1 MAVTITPGKSN
12 LPLFENYKEWNSL
25 SNDEREELYRE
36 LKSSASRLWLTVCRR
51 AVESMDV
58 DWLRTFADPEIPD
71 YLPWPFSRWS
81 PADRLNKKKYLAI
94 SLANCGLAAIERKR
108 NRGAY
113 SSEFGSLV
121 LKAVYFRRK
130 AIDASAS
137 PPTIGACSSVNDVFQ
152 NLAGSDVDSES
163 IEVELLINYLTSP
176 TDLWADIK
184 EMART
189 RFPVVIG
196 RTHGRVCELRVRRIR
211 NGSGRLFCDSFE
223 MSMTPID
230 RKFRIALGD
239 ALTLVRKQYGINPNI
254 DFCWSIYDS
263 SGQLAGFDGPSI
275 GLAAAMAFR
284 QVATSKPGRLR
295 SLLRRMREKFLDS
308 YTAYTGEIDA
318 TGSVKPVGGYIEKIE
333 TMDRI
338 YTLFVPEADFDKLT
352 SFQADGR
359 KIQPAHSLVQVAD
372 ESRNILLKRIRLVL
386 GVVSAVLV
394 LPLITVAAVYWGH
407 VQSLAAAAAED
418 RAIAERKEKWN
429 SELEA
434 QNLKRENEIKE
445 LEKQNLKRENAAK
458 ELQAQNAKKD
468 RDLAIREKDLAN
480 RQSAILSEKN
490 KELDVA
496 RRNEE
501 SQRKLAEK
509 NENEAKLQ
517 RSVAERNEET
527 ARAFE
532 QVAKAN
538 QLAYQG
544 LSFLNDKDYVSAQ
557 TFFAQ
562 SLSYNDTL
570 LARSGLVNATY
581 RSPLPQEFNWSL
593 EQRMTSSR
601 SGIEVGAEVYFYRFT
616 SDRTGKYFAY
626 LSDRKEI
633 SLRKVQSK
641 EEIAK
646 VVADGKEIDAI
657 SLSPEGKFLGIG
669 TSDGDVFL
677 RDVLSQ
683 KQEKILTLDKAR
695 TGPDRIAITALA
707 FSSDST
713 YLALATAEP
722 QIVVIDVRQRT
733 IVNSFPKLDT
743 DADDLDIQGRILNLA
758 FNSSAGLAFSTVD
771 EDLDSKIGFIPNVQ
785 KDTALTASSE
795 RLVTNLSFTNDRE
808 IISSGM
814 GWQTWLLA
822 NGEIKR
828 DKSEDFTAHVQ
839 THVAANPHFDYFVSA
854 GEDGKLKIWNSS
866 DKRLIAQISPSMG
879 KPTHVAIGDNGAA
892 LIQSVTGDGKLRI
905 FSWSFGQKVNS
916 HRIPA
921 EAVIGRNQEF
931 VSHTGN
937 YIKFDCAKRLLQIQN
952 YFTGKTFLSL
962 QYDTS
967 KDLQQLIITPRLS
980 RDGAR
985 LLVKR
990 VEAKVSGGSEERLSV
1005 YDLASLQSTEIDLSK
1020 YRGPTFPD
1028 RWQDFCFEDGRSGAS
1043 AVGNPR
1049 TILGSD
1055 DHEYLSDDGKTI
1067 AAQIRDKAVGVFS
1080 VSGQRAP
1087 ITVIP
1092 NNLWSATPVPIGE
1105 RPPSVF
1111 SISSN
1116 SRILVTS
1123 VPTVLDMLGN
1133 KKYQSDSPA
1142 KGDNS
1147 FQLYDIQTGELKEQ
1161 IPSPEML
1168 SGYSLSPDGRFF
1180 AVTDLDGY
1188 ASIWTL
1194 VPYLRLLD
1202 VLKVGKYER
1211 ALSPSFSQD
1220 GSLLAWISGGTG
1232 RIHFYDLRAQ
1242 RRLGDLQT
1250 DDLIMDIGFVNAN
1263 TLSIYTADELRSVD
1277 LNNLPMILAQNAL
1290 ESKTYIHARN
1300 NLYLDEGLVTGFLY
1314 DQPRLDSILKASKYS
1329 MVSPPSVRGRAKHS
1343 AEITEFDR
1351 EGIAI
1356 NQGFQ
1361 TPNRQGTSDCNPIF
1375 SQPIFNPYPITFN
1388 DDRPACGHYALIDI
1402 RNASRGERY
1411 SRDQKAWESV
1421 RQVKP
1426 GEVYYGLIYMSNGA
1440 AEDLDEATIHNLRA
1454 RVTINY
1460 GQTGNNFIKGEL
1472 LADNAMPLDAAL
1484 PLDTSKMRPV
1494 VGNTIEIY
1502 DYQIKLLKTI
1512 NVSDFVHLEGG
1523 QKMSFEIPIGEL
1535 KPGFTTDLFI
1545 RFKFFFEDASKL
1557 PDQRADKYT
1566 GIITDG
1572 DITKLERSFS
1582 KSNIGCSP
1590 RSFSAVFNPFRV
1602 SFNDSNE
1609 ECTDFPL
1616 IQGRLIGGTYP
1627 QNVQELGDG
1636 LTGHD
1641 GDIVEMLIYFD
1652 NGASEG
1658 LDRQKNAVKGF
1669 KVAVMVDTLPGPTHT
1684 VTATLRADD
1693 ALSLSRSI
1701 AIRTD
1706 ASEQLEIIPKSGVV
1720 YDFQKNPVQS
1730 GFDVGNNLISMQN
1743 LLPGFGHSGF
1753 IGFRIKIVPKDT
1765 RLVASCDRAV
1775 MSGSVQIGDPGT
1787 SAWFEWGETRELGK
1801 LTAKKLFNE
1810 DAEDSQEI
1818 TGLAPNTTY
1827 YYRAVARSGNRRA
1840 AGEIRSF
1847 RTPACTK

>member
-12 LPLFENYKEWNSL
+12 LPLFENYMEWNSL
-25 SNDEREELYRE
+25 SNDEREELYHE

-71 YLPWPFSRWS
+71 YLPWPFNGWS

-113 SSEFGSLV
+113 SSEFGPLV

-137 PPTIGACSSVNDVFQ
+137 PPTIGACSSVDDVFQ

-163 IEVELLINYLTSP
+163 IEVKLLIDYLTSP

-184 EMART
+184 EVART

-196 RTHGRVCELRVRRIR
+196 NTHGRVCELRVRRIR

-230 RKFRIALGD
+230 RKFRIALGN
-239 ALTLVRKQYGINPNI
+239 ALTLVRKQYGINRNI

-295 SLLRRMREKFLDS
+295 FLLRRIREKFLDS

-318 TGSVKPVGGYIEKIE
+318 ITGSVNPVGGYIEKLE
-333 TMDRI
+333 AMDRI
-338 YTLFVPEADFDKLT
+338 YTLFVPEADFSKLA
-352 SFQADGR
+352 SFRADGR
-359 KIQPAHSLVQVAD
+359 KIRPARSLVQVAD
-372 ESRNILLKRIRLVL
+372 ESRSILFKRIRLVL
-386 GVVSAVLV
+386 GVVSVALV

-418 RAIAERKEKWN
+418 RAIAEQKEKRN

-434 QNLKRENEIKE
+434 
-445 LEKQNLKRENAAK
+445 QNLKRENAAK
-458 ELQAQNAKKD
+458 ELQAQNAKTD
-468 RDLAIREKDLAN
+468 RDLAIREKNVAN
-480 RQSAILSEKN
+480 QQSAILSEKN
-490 KELDVA
+490 KQLDIA

-509 NENEAKLQ
+509 NENEAKFQ
-517 RSVAERNEET
+517 RSVAEKNEET

-557 TFFAQ
+557 TYFAQ

-593 EQRMTSSR
+593 DQRMTSSN
-601 SGIEVGAEVYFYRFT
+601 SAIGVGAETFFYRFT
-616 SDRTGKYFAY
+616 SDSTGEYFAY
-626 LSDRKEI
+626 LSDETEI

-646 VVADGKEIDAI
+646 VVADGKKIDAI
-657 SLSPEGKFLGIG
+657 SLSPGGKFLAIG
-669 TSDGDVFL
+669 TSEGDVFL

-683 KQEKILTLDKAR
+683 KQEKILTLDKAKTR
-695 TGPDRIAITALA
+695 QDGPTVTALA

-713 YLALATAEP
+713 YLALATANP
-722 QIVVIDVRQRT
+722 QIVVIDVRKRT
-733 IVNSFPKLDT
+733 IVNSFPKMGT
-743 DADDLDIQGRILNLA
+743 GADDLGLENDTILNLV
-758 FNSSAGLAFSTVD
+758 FNSSAGLAFSTID
-771 EDLDSKIGFIPNVQ
+771 EDLNSEIGFIPNVQ
-785 KDTALTASSE
+785 KDTALTASSK
-795 RLVTNLSFTNDRE
+795 RLVTNISFTNDQE

-814 GWQTWLLA
+814 GWETWLA
-822 NGEIKR
+822 NGESIKR
-828 DKSEDFTAHVQ
+828 DKSEDFTARIQ
-839 THVAANPHFDYFVSA
+839 TLVAANRHFDYFISA
-854 GEDGKLKIWNSS
+854 GEDGRLKIWNSS
-866 DKRLIAQISPSMG
+866 DKRLIAQISPSIG
-879 KPTHVAIGDNGAA
+879 KPIHATIGDNGAV
-892 LIQSVTGDGKLRI
+892 LMQSVTGNGKLRI
-905 FSWSFGQKVNS
+905 FCWRFGQKVNN
-916 HRIPA
+916 HQIPA
-921 EAVIGRNQEF
+921 EAVTAKEF
-931 VSHTGN
+931 VSYTGN
-937 YIKFDCAKRLLQIQN
+937 YVKFDCSKRFLQVQN
-952 YFTGKTFLSL
+952 YFTGKTLLSV
-962 QYDTS
+962 QYNTS
-967 KDLQQLIITPRLS
+967 KDLNQLIITPRLS
-980 RDGAR
+980 RDGTH

-990 VEAKVSGGSEERLSV
+990 VEVRGLGAASSTEEKLAV
-1005 YDLASLQSTEIDLSK
+1005 YDLSSLQSTEIDLSK
-1020 YRGPTFPD
+1020 YRGPTFPNT
-1028 RWQDFCFEDGRSGAS
+1028 WHDFCFEDGRSGPQL
-1043 AVGNPR
+1043 VTGTPR
-1049 TILGSD
+1049 AILGSD
-1055 DHEYLSDDGKTI
+1055 NEEYISDDGKTI
-1067 AAQIRDKAVGVFS
+1067 AARIRDNAVGVFS
-1080 VSGQRAP
+1080 VNGHKAP
-1087 ITVIP
+1087 IAVIP
-1092 NNLWSATPVPIGE
+1092 NNVRSKTPVPIGD
-1105 RPPSVF
+1105 RLPSSF

-1123 VPTVLDMLGN
+1123 VPTVLDMIEN
-1133 KKYQSDSPA
+1133 KKDKYDFPA
-1142 KGDNS
+1142 NGYYS

-1161 IPSPEML
+1161 IPSPETL

-1180 AVTDLDGY
+1180 AVTDLEGY
-1188 ASIWTL
+1188 VAIWTL
-1194 VPYLRLLD
+1194 APYLRLLD

-1220 GSLLAWISGGTG
+1220 SSMLAWISGGTG

-1242 RRLGDLQT
+1242 GRLGDLQT
-1250 DDLIMDIGFVNAN
+1250 DDFVIEIGFVDTNK
-1263 TLSIYTADELRSVD
+1263 LSIYTADELRSVD
-1277 LNNLPMILAQNAL
+1277 LNNLPMILALNAL
-1290 ESKTYIHARN
+1290 DSKRYIHALN
-1300 NLYLDEGLVTGFLY
+1300 NLYLDDVLVTGFLY

-1329 MVSPPSVRGRAKHS
+1329 IVSPSVRGRAKHS
-1343 AEITEFDR
+1343 DEITEFDR

-1356 NQGFQ
+1356 SQGVQ
-1361 TPNRQGTSDCNPIF
+1361 ARNRQGAFDCNPIF

-1388 DDRPACGHYALIDI
+1388 DDRPAPCGHYPLIDI
-1402 RNASRGERY
+1402 RNASRGEKY
-1411 SRDQKAWESV
+1411 SKSQKAWESF

-1426 GEVYYGLIYMSNGA
+1426 GEVYNGLIYMSNGA
-1440 AEDLDEATIHNLRA
+1440 AEDLDEATVYDVRA

-1472 LADNAMPLDAAL
+1472 LADNAMLIDAAL
-1484 PLDTSKMRPV
+1484 PLDTSRMRPV
-1494 VGNTIEIY
+1494 VGNKIEIY
-1502 DYQIKLLKTI
+1502 DYQDKLLKTI
-1512 NVSDFVHLEGG
+1512 DISDFLHLEGG
-1523 QKMSFEIPIGEL
+1523 HKVSFEIPIGDL

-1545 RFKFFFEDASKL
+1545 RFKFFFEDASRL
-1557 PDQRADKYT
+1557 PDQRVDKYT

-1572 DITKLERSFS
+1572 DITKLERNFS

-1590 RSFSAVFNPFRV
+1590 RSSSAVFNPFRV

-1658 LDRQKNAVKGF
+1658 LDRQKNAINGF
-1669 KVAVMVDTLPGPTHT
+1669 KVTVTVDTLPSPTHT
-1684 VTATLRADD
+1684 VTAILRADN
-1693 ALSLSRSI
+1693 APSLSRSI
-1701 AIRTD
+1701 AIHTD
-1706 ASEQLEIIPKSGVV
+1706 ASEQLEIIPKSGVL

-1730 GFDVGNNLISMQN
+1730 GFDVGNTLISMQD

-1753 IGFRIKIVPKDT
+1753 IRFRIKIVSKDT
-1765 RLVASCDRAV
+1765 RVVASCDRAV
-1775 MSGSVQIGDPGT
+1775 MSGSVQIGDPET

-1810 DAEDSQEI
+1810 NAEDSQEI

-1847 RTPACTK
+1847 RTPECTK

>member
-1 MAVTITPGKSN
+1 MAMTITPGKSN
-12 LPLFENYKEWNSL
+12 LPLFESYKAWNSL
-25 SNDEREELYRE
+25 SNYDREEMCNE
-36 LKSSASRLWLTVCRR
+36 LQSSASRLWLTVCRR
-51 AVESMDV
+51 AVENMDE
-58 DWLRTFADPEIPD
+58 DWLRPFADPEMPD
-71 YLPWPFSRWS
+71 GLPWPFNAWA
-81 PADRLNKKKYLAI
+81 PAKLLDKKKCLAI

-113 SSEFGSLV
+113 SSGFDPLV

-130 AIDASAS
+130 AIDASVS
-137 PPTIGACSSVNDVFQ
+137 PPTIGACSSVDDVFQ
-152 NLAGSDVDSES
+152 NLAGSNVDSES
-163 IEVELLINYLTSP
+163 IEVKLLIDYLTSP
-176 TDLWADIK
+176 TDLRPSIEEVAK
-184 EMART
+184 A
-189 RFPVVIG
+189 RFPVVMQNKHT
-196 RTHGRVCELRVRRIR
+196 RMCELRVRPIR
-211 NGSGRLFCDSFE
+211 NGSGRLFRDPFE
-223 MSMTPID
+223 MSMIHID
-230 RKFRIALGD
+230 NAFLTALRD
-239 ALTLVRKQYGINPNI
+239 ALILVKKQYDIKPEI
-254 DFCWSIYDS
+254 DFCWSIFDPSGKLEGLGS
-263 SGQLAGFDGPSI
+263 SSI
-275 GLAAAMAFR
+275 GLAGAMAFR
-284 QVATSKPGRLR
+284 QIATRKRPLR
-295 SLLRRMREKFLDS
+295 PLLHRIREKFLDPHI
-308 YTAYTGEIDA
+308 AYTGKIDEK
-318 TGSVKPVGGYIEKIE
+318 TGGVDRVGDLIEKIE
-333 TMDRI
+333 GIDRI
-338 YTLFVPEADFDKLT
+338 YTLFVPEADFDKLS
-352 SFQADGR
+352 SFRADGR
-359 KIQPAHSLVQVAD
+359 KILPARSLVQVAD
-372 ESRNILLKRIRLVL
+372 ESRSILFKRIRRILS
-386 GVVSAVLV
+386 VVSAALL
-394 LPLITVAAVYWGH
+394 LPLITVAAIYWGH
-407 VQSLAAAAAED
+407 VQRLAAAAATD
-418 RAIAERKEKWN
+418 RAIAEQKEKRN
-429 SELEA
+429 IELEA

-445 LEKQNLKRENAAK
+445 LEKQNLKRENAAQ

-468 RDLAIREKDLAN
+468 RDLAIREKDVAN
-480 RQSAILSEKN
+480 QQSAVLSEKN
-490 KELDVA
+490 KQLDIA

-501 SQRKLAEK
+501 SQRKLAQK
-509 NENEAKLQ
+509 NENEAKFQ

-593 EQRMTSSR
+593 DQRMTSGN
-601 SGIEVGAEVYFYRFT
+601 SGIEVGAEAFFYRFT
-616 SDRTGKYFAY
+616 SDSAGKYFAY
-626 LSDRKEI
+626 LSDQKEI
-633 SLRKVQSK
+633 SVRKVQSK
-641 EEIAK
+641 EEIAR
-646 VVADGKEIDAI
+646 VVVDGKKIDAI

-683 KQEKILTLDKAR
+683 KQERILTLDKAK
-695 TGPDRIAITALA
+695 TGPDGITITALA

-733 IVNSFPKLDT
+733 ILNSFPRMDT
-743 DADDLDIQGRILNLA
+743 DADDLDIGEGRILNLV

-771 EDLDSKIGFIPNVQ
+771 KDLDSKIGFIPNVQ
-785 KDTALTASSE
+785 KDTALIASSE
-795 RLVTNLSFTNDRE
+795 RLVINLSFTNDRE

-814 GWQTWLLA
+814 GWETWLLA

-828 DKSEDFTAHVQ
+828 DKSEEFTAYIQ
-839 THVAANPHFDYFVSA
+839 TVVAANPHFDYFVSA
-854 GEDGKLKIWNSS
+854 GEDGKLKIWNFS

-879 KPTHVAIGDNGAA
+879 KPIHVAIGDNGAA

-916 HRIPA
+916 HQIPA
-921 EAVIGRNQEF
+921 EAIIGKSKEF
-931 VSHTGN
+931 VSYTGN

-952 YFTGKTFLSL
+952 YFTGKTLLSL

-990 VEAKVSGGSEERLSV
+990 VEVKGSGGSEERLSV
-1005 YDLASLQSTEIDLSK
+1005 YDLSSLQSTEIDLSK

-1028 RWQDFCFEDGRSGAS
+1028 RWEDFCFEDGRSGPS
-1043 AVGNPR
+1043 ATGTPR

-1055 DHEYLSDDGKTI
+1055 DQEYLSDDGKTI
-1067 AAQIRDKAVGVFS
+1067 AAQIRDKAVGVFN
-1080 VSGQRAP
+1080 VSDHRAP

-1092 NNLWSATPVPIGE
+1092 NNLWSVTPVPIGE
-1105 RPPSVF
+1105 RPTSVF

-1133 KKYQSDSPA
+1133 KKYQSDSSA
-1142 KGDNS
+1142 KGDYS
-1147 FQLYDIQTGELKEQ
+1147 FQLYDMKTGELKQQ

-1180 AVTDLDGY
+1180 AVTDLEGY
-1188 ASIWTL
+1188 VSVWTFI
-1194 VPYLRLLD
+1194 PYLRLLD

-1220 GSLLAWISGGTG
+1220 SSLLAWISGGTG

-1242 RRLGDLQT
+1242 RRLADLQT
-1250 DDLIMDIGFVNAN
+1250 DDLIMDIGFVYAN
-1263 TLSIYTADELRSVD
+1263 TLSIYTIDELRSVD

-1290 ESKTYIHARN
+1290 DSQTYIHALN
-1300 NLYLDEGLVTGFLY
+1300 NLYLDEALVTGFLY

-1329 MVSPPSVRGRAKHS
+1329 IVSPSVRGRAKHS

-1351 EGIAI
+1351 EGISI
-1356 NQGFQ
+1356 NQGVQ
-1361 TPNRQGTSDCNPIF
+1361 TRNRQGTFDCNPTF

-1388 DDRPACGHYALIDI
+1388 DDRPACGHYPLIDI
-1402 RNASRGERY
+1402 RNASRGEKY
-1411 SRDQKAWESV
+1411 TTNQKAWESI

-1426 GEVYYGLIYMSNGA
+1426 GEVYNGLIYMSNGA
-1440 AEDLDEATIHNLRA
+1440 AEDLDEATIHDVRA

-1460 GQTGNNFIKGEL
+1460 GQTGNTYIKAEL
-1472 LADNAMPLDAAL
+1472 LADNAMPIAAAV

-1494 VGNTIEIY
+1494 VANTIEIY

-1512 NVSDFVHLEGG
+1512 NVSDSLRLEAG
-1523 QKMSFEIPIGEL
+1523 QKMSFEIPIGNL
-1535 KPGFTTDLFI
+1535 NPGFTTDLFI
-1545 RFKFFFEDASKL
+1545 RFKFFFEDASRL
-1557 PDQRADKYT
+1557 SDQRADKYA
-1566 GIITDG
+1566 GIITTDA
-1572 DITKLERSFS
+1572 ITKLERSFS
-1582 KSNIGCSP
+1582 KSNIGCTP
-1590 RSFSAVFNPFRV
+1590 RSSSAVFNPFPV
-1602 SFNDSNE
+1602 SFTDSSE

-1616 IQGRLIGGTYP
+1616 IQGRLVGGTYP

-1641 GDIVEMLIYFD
+1641 GDIIEMLIYFD
-1652 NGASEG
+1652 NGASEE
-1658 LDRQKNAVKGF
+1658 LDRQKNAINAF
-1669 KVAVMVDTLPGPTHT
+1669 KVTVSVDTLPAPSHT
-1684 VTATLRADD
+1684 VTATLRAEN
-1693 ALSLSRSI
+1693 APSLSRSLVI
-1701 AIRTD
+1701 HTD
-1706 ASEQLEIIPKSGVV
+1706 ASEQLEIIPKSGVL
-1720 YDFQKNPVQS
+1720 YDFQKNPIQA
-1730 GFDVGNNLISMQN
+1730 GFNVGNNLISMQD
-1743 LLPGFGHSGF
+1743 LLPSFGHSGF

-1765 RLVASCDRAV
+1765 RLVAACDRAV
-1775 MSGSVQIGDPGT
+1775 MSGSVQIGGSET

-1810 DAEDSQEI
+1810 NAEDSQEI

-1840 AGEIRSF
+1840 AGEILSF
-1847 RTPACTK
+1847 RTPKCTK